1 MSVKIIFEK
10 AVKMMMKDTLFGE
23 CFEVQGDFVLF
34 LLIRE
39 RQTYLTSG
47 NKAGF
52 IPGMQRSL
60 RLEDQS
66 L

>member
-1 MSVKIIFEK
+1 
-10 AVKMMMKDTLFGE
+10 MMMKDTLFGE